1 LSNDLQD
8 FQQFMKRREAASDAY
23 VQGDAEPLSHVVTRE
38 CPATFF
44 PPRGGF
50 TTGTKEV
57 ASRYESDANIFER
70 GSHFEFEIL
79 QMAASDGIAYWAGFM
94 KGEARMRGKADAVPM
109 NLRVT
114 EIFRRES
121 GDWKMVHRHADS
133 MAESPR

>member
-1 LSNDLQD
+1 MSNDLQD

-23 VQGDAEPLSHVVTRE
+23 VQGDAEPLSNVVARE
-38 CPATFF
+38 CLATFF

-57 ASRYESDANIFER
+57 ASRYESDADIFER